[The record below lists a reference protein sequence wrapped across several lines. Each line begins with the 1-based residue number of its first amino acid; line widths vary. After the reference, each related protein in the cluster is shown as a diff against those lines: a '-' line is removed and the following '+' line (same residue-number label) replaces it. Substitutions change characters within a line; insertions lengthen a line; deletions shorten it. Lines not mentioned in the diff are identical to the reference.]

1 MNDKMLNRITVLL
14 ESGGFATW
22 IAVDLATWNER
33 LEFSLK
39 LLSLISF
46 ILVIIINFDKV
57 KKLFKGDE
65 SNSKAK

>member
-1 MNDKMLNRITVLL
+1 LNEEMNDKMINRLTVLL

-22 IAVDLATWNER
+22 IAIDLVTWSER
-33 LEFSLK
+33 LEFALK

-57 KKLFKGDE
+57 KKLFKSDE
-65 SNSKAK
+65 TK